1 LEIIIVNKDKMEN
14 QFQKDERYYAAQ
26 KRVKS
31 IKGFYIHFT
40 VYVFVNI
47 FLCIQI
53 YLSSKND
60 FWRWENFATALF
72 WGIGILAH
80 GTAVFG
86 SNLLFGKNWE
96 DRKIKEFMEKD
107 KKANL

>member
-1 LEIIIVNKDKMEN
+1 MEN
-14 QFQKDERYYAAQ
+14 QIQKDERYFTAQ

-47 FLCIQI
+47 VLCIQI
-53 YLSSKND
+53 YLSSKNE
-60 FWRWENFATALF
+60 FWRWESFSTVLF

-80 GTAVFG
+80 GTSVFG

-96 DRKIKEFMEKD
+96 DRKIKEIMEKD
-107 KKANL
+107 KYQNTK

>member
-1 LEIIIVNKDKMEN
+1 LEIIENKDKMEN
-14 QFQKDERYYAAQ
+14 QIQKDERYFAAQ

-47 FLCIQI
+47 VLSIQI
-53 YLSSKND
+53 YLNTQND
-60 FWRWENFATALF
+60 FWRWESFATALF

-80 GTAVFG
+80 GTSVFG

-96 DRKIKEFMEKD
+96 ERKIKEFMEKD
-107 KKANL
+107 KKANE

>member
-1 LEIIIVNKDKMEN
+1 MEN
-14 QFQKDERYYAAQ
+14 QFQKDARYFAAQ
-26 KRVKS
+26 KKVKS

-40 VYVFVNI
+40 VYVIVNT

-60 FWRWENFATALF
+60 FWRWESFATALF

-80 GTAVFG
+80 GTSVFG

-96 DRKIKEFMEKD
+96 ERKIKEFMEKD
-107 KKANL
+107 KKSIL